1 MVLQREEMPV
11 FYIHVCYLLSR
22 QEKTSPEAA
31 MNQNPQFHV
40 VLDLDGTTPPITV
53 VSGDEE
59 SKYYDAIQNRCK
71 KTSDFRK
78 EYR

>member
-1 MVLQREEMPV
+1 MCWCRINHLNLCFL
-11 FYIHVCYLLSR
+11 FYR
-22 QEKTSPEAA
+22 QEKTSPEVV
-31 MNQNPQFHV
+31 MHTNPQFHV

-71 KTSDFRK
+71 KTTDFRK
-78 EYR
+78 DYR

>member
-1 MVLQREEMPV
+1 
-11 FYIHVCYLLSR
+11 
-22 QEKTSPEAA
+22 

-59 SKYYDAIQNRCK
+59 SKYYDALQNRCK
-71 KTSDFRK
+71 KTTDFRRD
-78 EYR
+78 YRWALTYCEHTGTNIFS